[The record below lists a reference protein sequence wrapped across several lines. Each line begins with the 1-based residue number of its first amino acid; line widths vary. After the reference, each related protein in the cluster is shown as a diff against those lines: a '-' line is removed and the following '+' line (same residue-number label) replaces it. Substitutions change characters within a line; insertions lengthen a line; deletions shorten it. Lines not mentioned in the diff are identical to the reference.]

1 MRWSSSFLEVIRL
14 FEWIGRKFVKGAKA
28 EIEESVMDD
37 EGSGLL
43 MKSAEILLEIG
54 FFAFLLVTGGKP
66 KKHNG
71 DAAST
76 VIINNYLQKGE

>member
-1 MRWSSSFLEVIRL
+1 MRWSSSFLEVIPM
-14 FEWIGRKFVKGAKA
+14 FEWIGRKFVQGAKA
-28 EIEESVMDD
+28 EIEESVNDD

-54 FFAFLLVTGGKP
+54 FFAFLLMTGGKS
-66 KKHNG
+66 KKRSN
-71 DAAST
+71 DSAST